1 MSETPHDPRRED
13 DEPEAEVLE
22 QRRDELPS
30 QRNVNSPDAGRPPR
44 DTEWLRPDKDEE
56 I

>member
-1 MSETPHDPRRED
+1 MSETPHDPRREVD
-13 DEPEAEVLE
+13 DDTVEVLE
-22 QRRDELPS
+22 ERGEELPS